1 MINKYKAMVLCCIDP
16 RCQPKVFSI
25 LRKKKLLGKYSLFSI
40 AGSSLGVTSDKF
52 KSWHDVF
59 WKNFNISSK
68 LHGIKKLIVINHYDC
83 GVAKLINKK
92 KVFNNV
98 VEKKIHQRAF
108 KSLKSKFL
116 KKYPKFKIETK
127 IITFKIL
134 FLTVLENELT

>member
-16 RCQPKVFSI
+16 RCQPKIFSI